1 MKDEYRELLKN
12 SVEMRYRK
20 RCLIWDT
27 AVFAVYI
34 LIFGLLFAFRDEKDV
49 AMGIAV
55 TLAIF
60 WLPVAAVDIYRILK
74 ICQAADAYTF
84 TEAVLNQPHGC
95 WYTRDRVCF
104 TVCVQNSS
112 GDWLGANTNSI
123 FCVRFWE
130 PRLEDY
136 VNQKALIGY
145 NDETGMVVVIGKV

>member
-1 MKDEYRELLKN
+1 
-12 SVEMRYRK
+12 
-20 RCLIWDT
+20 
-27 AVFAVYI
+27 
-34 LIFGLLFAFRDEKDV
+34 
-49 AMGIAV
+49 MGIAV

-104 TVCVQNSS
+104 TVCVQDSS

-130 PRLEDY
+130 QRPEDY
-136 VNQKALIGY
+136 VNQKVLIGY